1 MRLSTEDIESVVKRG
16 SMAPI
21 QGMDVVGI
29 ISKKL
34 SKLRKKLTKWEKISF
49 KNILRRKKEI
59 NTYMME
65 LELKEEEESIA
76 LEQTQSL
83 SQFRRE
89 LEKLYCKEEIMW
101 WKRSEIRWLSK
112 GDKIRH
118 IFIANS

>member
-1 MRLSTEDIESVVKRG
+1 MRLSMEDIESVVKRG

-21 QGMDVVGI
+21 QGMDAIGI

-34 SKLRKKLTKWEKISF
+34 SKLKKKLTKWEKISF
-49 KNILRRKKEI
+49 ENILRRKKEI

-65 LELKEEEESIA
+65 LELKEEEESID
-76 LEQTQSL
+76 LEQTRSL

-101 WKRSEIRWLSK
+101 WKSSEIRWLSK